1 MSVMQRVT
9 AIVITA
15 LFWTA
20 ILCGLPGSAT
30 ELARAEGGTEFVGT
44 ILSVDTSSGK
54 FAVKKDG
61 GGSRFTFVAN
71 ENTHFEGGAKVVKD
85 LKKGDHVSVLYQ
97 VQGSQY
103 VALNVTIRN

>member
-1 MSVMQRVT
+1 MSAMQRASAVLVP
-9 AIVITA
+9 AFFLAAVLA
-15 LFWTA
+15 GVLGA
-20 ILCGLPGSAT
+20 GLAQ
-30 ELARAEGGTEFVGT
+30 AEGGTEFAGT

-71 ENTHFEGGAKVVKD
+71 EKTHFGGGANAMKD
-85 LKKGDHVSVLYQ
+85 LKKDDHVTVLYQ

-103 VALNVTIRN
+103 VALKVLLSK